1 MVSETVVH
9 VPVALRPVEY
19 PGRPYFALATK
30 ARSAVR
36 AYYLL
41 FEVMAHSKKVS
52 NLVSDYLQKLKYSC
66 KVCGCVRVQIEKYP
80 SGYLLGGNNSQ
91 IGVA

>member
-1 MVSETVVH
+1 
-9 VPVALRPVEY
+9 
-19 PGRPYFALATK
+19 
-30 ARSAVR
+30 
-36 AYYLL
+36 
-41 FEVMAHSKKVS
+41 MAHSKKVS

-80 SGYLLGGNNSQ
+80 SGYLLAGNNSQ